1 MHLISKLT
9 RVLFDILCGM
19 SAPPFKGR
27 DQACAL
33 YGVRYGTLCTVRTVI
48 L

>member
-1 MHLISKLT
+1 MQKARMLHVLVPNKKKSK
-9 RVLFDILCGM
+9 
-19 SAPPFKGR
+19 R
-27 DQACAL
+27 DEQACAL